1 MRFASHADRQ
11 PVPQDESPT
20 RVRVAVCLLLAGCIT
35 NRIGP
40 GALVSMTQQQER
52 RDPNPTAPI
61 IDTPMQNVWAP
72 EQRPP
77 APGSRSELIQRS
89 IASIAAIAAG
99 AMPAIVWSG
108 TFDENRVFEKSPEP
122 AEPTPAAEP

>member
-1 MRFASHADRQ
+1 
-11 PVPQDESPT
+11 
-20 RVRVAVCLLLAGCIT
+20 
-35 NRIGP
+35 
-40 GALVSMTQQQER
+40 MTQQQER
-52 RDPNPTAPI
+52 RDPSPTAPM

-72 EQRPP
+72 EQRAP

-108 TFDENRVFEKSPEP
+108 TFDENRLFVKSPEP

>member
-1 MRFASHADRQ
+1 MRFASPVARQ
-11 PVPQDESPT
+11 PTSPRVGPI
-20 RVRVAVCLLLAGCIT
+20 RVRVVACLLLAGCIT

-40 GALVSMTQQQER
+40 GVIVSMTQQQER

-72 EQRPP
+72 EQGPP
-77 APGSRSELIQRS
+77 TPGSRSELVQRS
-89 IASIAAIAAG
+89 LASIAAIAAG

-108 TFDENRVFEKSPEP
+108 TFDENRLFDKSPKAEP
-122 AEPTPAAEP
+122 APTAEP